1 MRWNKKRH
9 RILLI
14 MNNQTPNGEFSM
26 KRLIRFAPSL
36 LIIAILISVPACANN
51 QNEKLLSRIMVTG
64 EADVQAPP
72 DTAVL
77 ILSVITQNQRALD
90 AQQQNARKS
99 DAVMRA
105 VKEAEAN
112 AEIKTS
118 DYSLQP
124 QRNWNGNIPR
134 IVGYEARNSV
144 TVTTATLDKVG
155 ALIDAAT
162 SAGANSVENVSF
174 ILRES
179 NAARGQTLAA
189 ASKQAMAKA
198 QAMAQALGGRVV
210 RVIEEQEGGFTNRP
224 MTIDETMAAYKNVDN
239 AQMNLSAA
247 KARTPVESGPLNVRS
262 QVQLIVE
269 IEVKP

>member
-1 MRWNKKRH
+1 MKRVIH
-9 RILLI
+9 FALLLPIIALLI
-14 MNNQTPNGEFSM
+14 S
-26 KRLIRFAPSL
+26 A
-36 LIIAILISVPACANN
+36 PACATN
-51 QNEKLLSRIMVTG
+51 QKEKLLSRILVTG

-99 DAVMRA
+99 EAVMRA
-105 VKEAEAN
+105 VKEAEGT

-124 QRNWNGNIPR
+124 QRNWNGNMPR

-144 TVTTATLDKVG
+144 TVTTGTLDKVG
-155 ALIDAAT
+155 AVIDAAT
-162 SAGANSVENVSF
+162 GAGANSVENVSF
-174 ILRES
+174 VLRES
-179 NAARGQTLAA
+179 NAARGQTLAE
-189 ASKQAMAKA
+189 ASRQAMAKA

-224 MTIDETMAAYKNVDN
+224 TTIDELMAHKEYYDN
-239 AQMNLSAA
+239 AQTNLVRAQA
-247 KARTPVESGPLNVRS
+247 RPRTPVESGPLNVRS